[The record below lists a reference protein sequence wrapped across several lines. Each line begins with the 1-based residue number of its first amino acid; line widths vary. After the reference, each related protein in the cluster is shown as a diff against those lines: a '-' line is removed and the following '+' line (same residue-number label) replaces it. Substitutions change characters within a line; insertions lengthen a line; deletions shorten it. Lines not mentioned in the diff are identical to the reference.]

1 MATNDPRSIFITG
14 LRNAHAMERQAQELT
29 ERQSERLTDY
39 PEVQQRVRQHLDET
53 KEQIRRLDQCLESLG
68 ESRSALKDAG
78 LSFLGN
84 MMAGSHAMAADE
96 ILKNSFGNYAF
107 EHYEIAA
114 YKSLL
119 VMAEQLGMESARSL
133 LQQSL
138 REEQNMAKWIDDHL
152 RDVTIQYM
160 RHEELEAAR

>member
-1 MATNDPRSIFITG
+1 MAKNDARSIFITG
-14 LRNAHAMERQAQELT
+14 LRNAHAMESQAQELT

-53 KEQIRRLDQCLESLG
+53 KEQLRRLDQCLESLG

-84 MMAGSHAMAADE
+84 MMAGSHAMADDE

-119 VMAEQLGMESARSL
+119 VMAEQLGLESARSL

>member
-1 MATNDPRSIFITG
+1 MPKNDARSIFITG
-14 LRNAHAMERQAQELT
+14 LRNAHAMESQAQELT

-39 PEVQQRVRQHLDET
+39 PEVQQRVRQHLEET

-68 ESRSALKDAG
+68 ESRSVLKDAG

-84 MMAGSHAMAADE
+84 LMAGSHAMADDE